1 MPRWTSFLA
10 FFTVFLIVLGAI
22 HAYLWLRLVRAPQ
35 LPAPW
40 RTVLTI
46 AIVLAGVSV
55 PIVLI
60 FFRGPGA
67 PALTKPLV
75 WAAYIWLGTMFLLFV
90 GSLTADLLQAGV
102 WALRRLTD
110 AAPPDGERR
119 RFLARTVAASV
130 ALTGGGLAAGSVR
143 AAIGPVAV
151 RRVEVPL
158 DRLKRQHD
166 GLTIAQL
173 TDLHIGPTI
182 GRAQLQAIVDSTN
195 ALGAD
200 IVAITGDLVDGSV
213 DELRDAVAPLAELR
227 ARHGVF
233 FVTGNHEY
241 FSGAPQWVDE
251 ISRLGVRVL
260 RNERIEINHN
270 GETLDLAGVDDA
282 SAVRFGHGH
291 GEDLTRALAER
302 VPGRTVVLLAHQPRT
317 VRRSAAFGVDLQLS
331 GHTHGGQIWPFG
343 ALVALQQVF
352 LAGLHRQGDTS
363 VYVSRGTGYWG
374 PPMRLGAPAEISQ
387 LVLRAPGDSATRLR
401 T

>member
-1 MPRWTSFLA
+1 MPRWSGFLA
-10 FFTVFLIVLGAI
+10 FFAVFLILLTAI
-22 HAYLWLRLVRAPQ
+22 HGYLWLRLVRAPQ

-40 RTVLTI
+40 RAVLTA
-46 AIVLAGVSV
+46 AIVLAGVSIPV
-55 PIVLI
+55 VLI
-60 FFRGPGA
+60 FFRGPAA
-67 PALTKPLV
+67 PALVRPLV

-90 GSLTADLLQAGV
+90 GCLAGDVARGGAWLFRLLTNGGTPDDS
-102 WALRRLTD
+102 RRK
-110 AAPPDGERR
+110 
-119 RFLARTVAASV
+119 FLARGIAGGV
-130 ALTGGGLAAGSVR
+130 ALTGGGLAAWSVR
-143 AAIGPVAV
+143 AAVGPVAI
-151 RRVEVPL
+151 RRVDVPL
-158 DRLKRQHD
+158 ARLKRQHD
-166 GLTIAQL
+166 GLVIAQL

-182 GRAQLQAIVDSTN
+182 GRSQLQDIVDSTN

-213 DELRDAVAPLAELR
+213 DELRDAVAPLAQLR

-251 ISRLGVRVL
+251 VSRLGIRVL
-260 RNERIEINHN
+260 RNERVEINHN
-270 GETLDLAGVDDA
+270 GELLDLAGVDDA
-282 SAVRFGHGH
+282 SAARFGHGH
-291 GEDLTRALAER
+291 GEDLGRALGER
-302 VPGRTVVLLAHQPRT
+302 VGGRPVVLLAHQPRT

-352 LAGLHRQGDTS
+352 LAGLHRHGDTH

-387 LVLRAPGDSATRLR
+387 IVLRCPGPVAA
-401 T
+401 

>member
-1 MPRWTSFLA
+1 MPRWASFLV
-10 FFTVFLIVLGAI
+10 FFTVFLILLGAI
-22 HAYLWLRLVRAPQ
+22 HTYLWLRLVRAPQ
-35 LPAPW
+35 LASPW
-40 RTVLTI
+40 RTVLTL
-46 AIVLAGVSV
+46 AIVLAGASIPV
-55 PIVLI
+55 VLI
-60 FFRGPGA
+60 FFRSPAA
-67 PALTKPLV
+67 PMLAKPLV

-90 GSLTADLLQAGV
+90 GSLALDVLRAGA
-102 WALRRLTD
+102 WLLRRLTE

-119 RFLARTVAASV
+119 RFLARMMAGGV
-130 ALTGGGLAAGSVR
+130 ALTGGGVAAWSIR
-143 AAIGPVAV
+143 AAVGPVGV

-158 DRLKRQHD
+158 ERLKRQHD

-182 GRAQLQAIVDSTN
+182 GRGQLQAIVDSTN
-195 ALGAD
+195 AIGAD

-213 DELRDAVAPLAELR
+213 KDLRDAVAPLAQLR

-241 FSGAPQWVDE
+241 FSGAPQWVEE
-251 ISRLGVRVL
+251 ISRLGIRVL
-260 RNERIEINHN
+260 RNERVEINHN
-270 GETLDLAGVDDA
+270 GEPLDLAGVDDA
-282 SAVRFGHGH
+282 SAARFGHGH
-291 GEDLTRALAER
+291 GEDLARALAGR

-343 ALVALQQVF
+343 ALVALQQLF
-352 LAGLHRQGDTS
+352 LAGLHRQGDTR

-374 PPMRLGAPAEISQ
+374 PPMRLGAPAEISR
-387 LVLRAPGDSATRLR
+387 LILRASAGPAT